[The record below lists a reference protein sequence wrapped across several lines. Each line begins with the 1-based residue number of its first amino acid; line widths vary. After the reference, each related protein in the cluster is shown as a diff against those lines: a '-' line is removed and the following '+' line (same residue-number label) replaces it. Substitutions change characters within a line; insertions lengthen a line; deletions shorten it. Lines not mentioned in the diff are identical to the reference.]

1 MIQFGW
7 AEVDITPKEKI
18 ALAGEFFERA
28 TKEVETPLTVT
39 ALAIDTGD
47 EQTVICSCDL
57 VSVSADLCSAVRDR
71 IGNIGLDPKKLIICA
86 VHIHNSYT

>member
-28 TKEVETPLTVT
+28 TKEVDTP
-39 ALAIDTGD
+39 
-47 EQTVICSCDL
+47 
-57 VSVSADLCSAVRDR
+57 
-71 IGNIGLDPKKLIICA
+71 
-86 VHIHNSYT
+86 